1 MSFLRLARETAT
13 HLQSGSGMIMNVSS
27 ISVKETFGSL
37 GLGSAVRMS
46 EIGTAKILA
55 RDLGSEVRV
64 NTVLAGI
71 FETPRLIERIEK
83 KVDEGTFESYEAGL
97 DSYAEAS
104 PLNWVGDPTEIGE
117 TIAYLSSDRASFV
130 AGVALP
136 VDGGVTNSNL

>member
-1 MSFLRLARETAT
+1 MSFLRQVRETAT
-13 HLQSGSGMIMNVSS
+13 HLQSGSGTIMNASS

-37 GLGSAVRMS
+37 SLSSVVRMS
-46 EIGTAKILA
+46 EIGMAKILA

-64 NTVLAGI
+64 NMGLAGI

-104 PLNWVGDPTEIGE
+104 PLNWIGGLTEIGE
-117 TIAYLSSDRASFV
+117 AITYLSSDRASFIT
-130 AGVALP
+130 GVALP
-136 VDGGVTNSNL
+136 VDGGATYSNL